1 MKHHEITRPVAMEG
15 RQILLRDLRPG
26 DVTQAYVDW
35 MNDPEVVRFTESR
48 FAPHTIGSI
57 RDFVQGFSE
66 SPTSI
71 LFGIFSKEEPLHI
84 GNIKLGPVNWHH
96 GLADLALIVG
106 NKNFWGRGIAA
117 EAISLASRYA
127 FDELRLCK
135 LTAGCYADNKASEK
149 AFKKAGFE
157 VEAVRPLHHVC
168 DGRRVD
174 GIELG
179 MLNPAMITTADC
191 GI

>member
-1 MKHHEITRPVAMEG
+1 MTIKG
-15 RQILLRDLRPG
+15 RRIVLRDLKPS
-26 DVTQAYVDW
+26 DVAQAYVDW
-35 MNDPEVVRFTESR
+35 MNDPEVVRYTESR
-48 FAPHTIGSI
+48 FVPHTIGSI
-57 RDFVQGFSE
+57 RDFVQGFAD

-71 LFGIFSKEEPLHI
+71 LFGIFSKEEHLHI

-96 GLADLALIVG
+96 GLADVALIVG
-106 NKNFWGRGIAA
+106 DKNFWGRGIAA
-117 EAISLASRYA
+117 EAISMVTRYA

-135 LTAGCYADNKASEK
+135 LTAGCYSDNKASEK

-179 MLNPAMITTADC
+179 ILNPTMIITADL